1 MKKNIFK
8 KCFFYFPVVKF
19 REICSRRFICAL
31 GILLLGLVVFFT
43 PQIAR
48 AAETCTIQNTD
59 CLTPKAP
66 TFWLITS
73 SAFVDSINPCAIAV
87 LLFVLSALVFFG
99 DRKKILKVG
108 IAFILGLYITYFLF
122 GAGIF
127 YALKI
132 NSWINPTIFHWVM
145 GIFGIVMGLLN
156 IKDYFWYG
164 GGGFLVEIPRKWRP
178 KMSLLLARATTVP
191 VAFLTG
197 ALVTAFELPC
207 TGGPYVFVLGI
218 LSQSTSK
225 LLILPILAYY
235 NILFSLPLIIILA
248 GVYLGFLR
256 VDKTEH
262 WKERNIKKL
271 HLVAGIVLVLLGL
284 WVLPNSPFDYII
296 PLLDSL
302 FKSLFFIS
310 SRLSHFFL
318 LFANPI
324 SSLIM
329 PFLR

>member
-1 MKKNIFK
+1 MSNKFK
-8 KCFFYFPVVKF
+8 KLFYSLLVFLL
-19 REICSRRFICAL
+19 AL
-31 GILLLGLVVFFT
+31 A
-43 PQIAR
+43 PASAR
-48 AAETCTIQNTD
+48 AVETCTIQNID
-59 CLTPKAP
+59 CLTPKSP

-108 IAFILGLYITYFLF
+108 TAFILGLYLTYFLF

-132 NSWINPTIFHWVM
+132 NTWINPGIFHWVM

-178 KMSLLLARATTVP
+178 KMSLLLAKATTVP
-191 VAFLTG
+191 VAFFTG
-197 ALVTAFELPC
+197 ILVTAFELPC
-207 TGGPYVFVLGI
+207 TGGPYVFVLGV

-235 NILFSLPLIIILA
+235 NLLFSLPLIIIML
-248 GVYLGFLR
+248 GVYWGFLR

-262 WKERNIKKL
+262 WKQKNIKKL

-284 WVLPNSPFDYII
+284 WVIPNSPFDYII
-296 PLLDSL
+296 PLLASL

-324 SSLIM
+324 SSLII
-329 PFLR
+329 PFFK

>member
-1 MKKNIFK
+1 MNKKTIRNLGCVIF
-8 KCFFYFPVVKF
+8 
-19 REICSRRFICAL
+19 
-31 GILLLGLVVFFT
+31 GLLLLVVPKLAF
-43 PQIAR
+43 
-48 AAETCTIQNTD
+48 AATTCTIQNTD
-59 CLTPKAP
+59 CLTPKVP

-108 IAFILGLYITYFLF
+108 TAFILGLYITYFLF

-132 NSWINPTIFHWVM
+132 NTWINPTIFHWIM
-145 GIFGIVMGLLN
+145 GIFGTVMGLLN

-178 KMSLLLARATTVP
+178 KMSMMLARATTVP

-197 ALVTAFELPC
+197 VLVTAFELPC

-218 LSQSTSK
+218 LSQSTTK

-235 NILFSLPLIIILA
+235 NILFSLPLIVIML
-248 GVYLGFLR
+248 GVYWGFLK

-262 WKERNIKKL
+262 WKQRNIRKL
-271 HLVAGIVLVLLGL
+271 HLIAGIVLVLLGL
-284 WVLPNSPFDYII
+284 WVLPKSPLDHII
-296 PLLDSL
+296 PLLASL